1 MRWGHG
7 TTDICSFAWVEG
19 EWSRFGAGLLLGVRG
34 WGSVDGYLLVSYAE
48 SFNPSIAPPYSI
60 SQKWGEGET
69 TIVIKWV
76 REAQMSQAEGR

>member
-1 MRWGHG
+1 M
-7 TTDICSFAWVEG
+7 DICSFAWVEGG
-19 EWSRFGAGLLLGVRG
+19 EWSRFGAGLLLAERV

-60 SQKWGEGET
+60 SHKWGEGKTNIE
-69 TIVIKWV
+69 IKWV